1 MSILARPFTVKE
13 NFKPPAHAISI
24 RARQSTPSEHNA
36 VRSSSRNSTPLWQ
49 METLL
54 EPTSDL
60 AWVLAAEG
68 FDPLREAIYE
78 LRFSISNGLLG
89 LRAGRAVS
97 HGERWVVP
105 HRAYVAGV
113 FDIPG
118 PELPVPA
125 LVPAAGW
132 QQIRIILPGGPLVRH
147 PAEAISHRTTLD
159 MRRGVLLTQCRLIEP
174 SAIAVRV
181 RTLHLVS
188 LTEREIGVELIE
200 LTIVEGEIE
209 VAVEASFEGLG
220 LGLRSERIEQELGV
234 WRTKYSGKRVAMAA
248 AMSLQIDG
256 SEVTP
261 IMPGPFK
268 WSWRWNTRPGQI
280 VCVARLIAVARSD
293 TLDGDPDR
301 IAWEKVSLARQ
312 LGWRKVLQEHEA
324 AWSNRW
330 HSSEIEVGGDPAAEQ
345 ALRFAVYH
353 LNSAVNPADERVS
366 IGARG
371 LTGEDYHGHVFWD
384 TEIYL
389 LPFYVFTWP
398 EAARALLMYRFWTID
413 GAREKAAQMGWR
425 GAMYAWE
432 SADTGAEATPEQVV
446 DPDGQIVDILCGKQE
461 QHITADIAYAVWQY
475 WKATNDVGFLLDAGA
490 EILLETGRFWSSRAQ
505 SEADGYC
512 HIRGVIGPDEYHEH
526 VDDNAYTNVMARWNI
541 RRALEVAAL
550 LRERWPDRWARLSYR
565 IGLEDTE
572 LGRWR
577 NVAETMFTGWNS
589 QTGLFEQFAGF
600 FGLEEIDL
608 AAYAGRSV
616 PIDVVLGR
624 NRTQRSK
631 VIKQADV
638 IALLGLLPE
647 EFPGD
652 SGSANFRYYEPRCD
666 HGSSLS
672 GAMHGMV
679 AARLAESELALRY
692 FQHAVAIDLADNH
705 TTIAGGLHMAALG
718 GTWLTAVFGF
728 AGLSLQRDGIAFDPK
743 LPPSWRSLKFAIEWH
758 GRRLRIGI
766 DGTEQLFHGTLEAG
780 DPMAVYVK
788 NRRQEVRCGREI
800 VCPLT

>member
-1 MSILARPFTVKE
+1 
-13 NFKPPAHAISI
+13 
-24 RARQSTPSEHNA
+24 
-36 VRSSSRNSTPLWQ
+36 

-68 FDPLREAIYE
+68 FDPLREAIYAS
-78 LRFSISNGLLG
+78 RFSISNGLLG

-118 PELPVPA
+118 PELPIPA
-125 LVPAAGW
+125 LVPASGW

-147 PAEAISHRTTLD
+147 PAEAISHRTILD
-159 MRRGVLLTQCRLIEP
+159 MRRGVLLTQCCLIEP
-174 SAIAVRV
+174 SAITVRA
-181 RTLHLVS
+181 RTLHLLS
-188 LTEREIGVELIE
+188 LTERGIGVEVIE

-220 LGLRSERIEQELGV
+220 LGLKSERIEQELGV

-261 IMPGPFK
+261 IKPGPFK
-268 WSWRWNTRPGQI
+268 WSWHWNTRPGQI
-280 VCVARLIAVARSD
+280 VCVARLVAVARSD
-293 TLDGDPDR
+293 TLDGDPGR
-301 IAWEKVSLARQ
+301 IASEKLGIARQ
-312 LGWRKVLQEHEA
+312 LGWRKVVQEHEA
-324 AWSNRW
+324 AWANRW
-330 HSSEIEVGGDPAAEQ
+330 HSSDIELEGDPAAEQ

-353 LNSAVNPADERVS
+353 LNSAVNPSDERVS

-371 LTGEDYHGHVFWD
+371 LTGEDYNGHVFWD

-389 LPFYVFTWP
+389 LPFYIFTWP
-398 EAARALLMYRFWTID
+398 EAARALLMYRFWTLN

-475 WKATNDVGFLLDAGA
+475 WEATNDVGFLLDAGA

-565 IGLEDTE
+565 IGLEETE
-572 LGRWR
+572 LGCWR

-600 FGLEEIDL
+600 FSLEEIDL

-624 NRTQRSK
+624 KRTQRTK

-638 IALLGLLPE
+638 VALLGLLPE

-652 SGSANFRYYEPRCD
+652 GGSSNFRYYEPRCD

-672 GAMHGMV
+672 GAMHGLV
-679 AARLAESELALRY
+679 AARLGESELALRY

-705 TTIAGGLHMAALG
+705 TTIVGGLHMAALG

-728 AGLSLQRDGIAFDPK
+728 AGVSLQGDGIAFDPK
-743 LPPSWRSLKFAIEWH
+743 LPASWRSLKFGIEWR
-758 GRRLRIGI
+758 GRRLRIAI
-766 DGTEQLFHGTLEAG
+766 DGTEQLFHATLEAG

-788 NRRQEVRCGREI
+788 DRRQEVRCGRGV
-800 VCPLT
+800 VCTLT